1 MRLQAWQ
8 VQIPALYVAYME
20 YKYGPGPPELPNNL
34 TFFHIAV
41 LGIEGVYPPM
51 SGAQLTLIMQRL

>member
-8 VQIPALYVAYME
+8 VQIPALYAAYME
-20 YKYGPGPPELPNNL
+20 YKYDPGPPELPNNP
-34 TFFHIAV
+34 TFFHITV